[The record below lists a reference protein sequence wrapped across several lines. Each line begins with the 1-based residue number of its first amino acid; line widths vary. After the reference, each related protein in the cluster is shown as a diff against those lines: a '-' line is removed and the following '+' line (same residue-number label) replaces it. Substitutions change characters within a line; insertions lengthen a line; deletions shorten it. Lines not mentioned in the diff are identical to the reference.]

1 MKLFG
6 ISLGKEKAV
15 TFNEF
20 RDQVRLAVRRAHPGA
35 RIEAKDDG
43 FVLYREGEAPVV
55 GNIKQLYHNYF
66 KNPGDR
72 DALIGGWIA
81 SLTFE
86 TPQHSWMEAANT
98 LRPTLKNTTFVD
110 AANKSL
116 GKQEDSLPSQPF
128 LGDLHVIVMR
138 DLPGTAVAVT
148 QKMMDDWGVTLPQC
162 VTEAMSNL
170 GVQSFPDVSN
180 AMTTGGGKKGMM
192 GEEVGLDFKGD
203 HLTATWLISE
213 RFRDFVGQRLQ
224 GDYIVAVPNRGRLTA
239 VRADEPGLI
248 ASIQQTARNYGS
260 QPYPLTGLLFHVSAA
275 TTGGQVTVFQPGVTG
290 AAPATLEAGSQFAAG
305 KTPSGPPSVGN
316 IAAGMAPLPAAQPKS
331 LNEWYG
337 LSESTLDEPEPTN
350 TPPTVKTARKK

>member
-55 GNIKQLYHNYF
+55 GNIKQLYHNYY

-116 GKQEDSLPSQPF
+116 GKQEDSLPSKPF

-180 AMTTGGGKKGMM
+180 AMTTGERQKGHD
-192 GEEVGLDFKGD
+192 GRRGWTGFQRRPSNGDVADFGT
-203 HLTATWLISE
+203 LSRFCRATL
-213 RFRDFVGQRLQ
+213 
-224 GDYIVAVPNRGRLTA
+224 AGRLYC
-239 VRADEPGLI
+239 G
-248 ASIQQTARNYGS
+248 GS
-260 QPYPLTGLLFHVSAA
+260 QPGTIDRC
-275 TTGGQVTVFQPGVTG
+275 T
-290 AAPATLEAGSQFAAG
+290 
-305 KTPSGPPSVGN
+305 
-316 IAAGMAPLPAAQPKS
+316 
-331 LNEWYG
+331 
-337 LSESTLDEPEPTN
+337 
-350 TPPTVKTARKK
+350 RR

>member
-20 RDQVRLAVRRAHPGA
+20 RDMVRLAVRRTHPGA
-35 RIEAKDDG
+35 RIEARDDG
-43 FVLYREGEAPVV
+43 FILYREGEAPVV
-55 GNIKQLYHNYF
+55 GNIKQLYHNYY
-66 KNPGDR
+66 KNPGEK
-72 DALIGGWIA
+72 DALIGAWIG

-86 TPQHSWMEAANT
+86 TPQHTWMEAANT
-98 LRPTLKNTTFVD
+98 LRPTLKNTSFVE

-148 QKMMDDWGVTLPQC
+148 QKMMDDWGVTLQQC
-162 VTEAMSNL
+162 VTEAMGNL
-170 GVQSFPDVSN
+170 GMQSFPDVSN

-213 RFRDFVGQRLQ
+213 QISGFCRAAL
-224 GDYIVAVPNRGRLTA
+224 AGRLHR
-239 VRADEPGLI
+239 V
-248 ASIQQTARNYGS
+248 GS
-260 QPYPLTGLLFHVSAA
+260 Q
-275 TTGGQVTVFQPGVTG
+275 
-290 AAPATLEAGSQFAAG
+290 
-305 KTPSGPPSVGN
+305 SGP
-316 IAAGMAPLPAAQPKS
+316 
-331 LNEWYG
+331 
-337 LSESTLDEPEPTN
+337 LDRR
-350 TPPTVKTARKK
+350 ARR